1 MVEVKSTKGIERNMH
16 DEITNLV
23 RKAYTEGRE
32 DGMRE
37 HKTIT
42 DCSWEKGAK
51 DAWDCIINLLN
62 SLGKDEDI
70 KSDDRAVMRAV
81 AHTLETTDAV
91 GHTKSFVSMRNLMTE
106 SEEDE
111 DKPIE
116 VGDVVLDKSGNEC
129 VVTNTD
135 THIHVIY
142 PSNGKTMKWDKRAEF
157 KQTGKRVL
165 GMGKVEV

>member
-1 MVEVKSTKGIERNMH
+1 MIEVKSTKGIEQNMC
-16 DEITNLV
+16 DEIKNLV
-23 RKAYTEGRE
+23 RKAYTEGRQ
-32 DGMRE
+32 DGRKE
-37 HKTIT
+37 HRAIV
-42 DCSWEKGAK
+42 DCSWAIGVE
-51 DAWDCIINLLN
+51 DAWECIVNLLN
-62 SLGKDEDI
+62 TLGKDDDI
-70 KSDDRAVMRAV
+70 KSDERAVMRAV
-81 AHTLETTDAV
+81 AHTLEHTDAV
-91 GHTKSFVSMRNLMTE
+91 DHTRSYVGIKNLKL
-106 SEEDE
+106 DVKE

-165 GMGKVEV
+165 GMGKVEI

>member
-16 DEITNLV
+16 EEIDNLV
-23 RKAYTEGRE
+23 RKAYTEGRQ
-32 DGMRE
+32 DGMKE
-37 HKTIT
+37 HKAVN
-42 DCSWEKGAK
+42 DCSWAKGVE

-62 SLGKDEDI
+62 TLGKDKDI
-70 KSDDRAVMRAV
+70 KSDERAVMRAV
-81 AHTLETTDAV
+81 AHTLEHTDAV
-91 GHTKSFVSMRNLMTE
+91 DHTRSYVGVKNLKSD
-106 SEEDE
+106 DE

-157 KQTGKRVL
+157 KPIGKRVV
-165 GMGKVEV
+165 GVGRIRI

>member
-16 DEITNLV
+16 EEIDNLV
-23 RKAYTEGRE
+23 RKAYTEGRQ

-37 HKTIT
+37 HKAVN
-42 DCSWEKGAK
+42 DCSWAKGVE
-51 DAWDCIINLLN
+51 DAWECIINLLN

-70 KSDDRAVMRAV
+70 KPDERAVMRAV
-81 AHTLETTDAV
+81 AHTLEHTDAV
-91 GHTKSFVSMRNLMTE
+91 GHTRSYVGVKNLKSD
-106 SEEDE
+106 DE

-142 PSNGKTMKWDKRAEF
+142 PQNGKTMKWDKRAKFE
-157 KQTGKRVL
+157 QTGKRVL

>member
-16 DEITNLV
+16 EEIDNLV
-23 RKAYTEGRE
+23 RKAYTEGRQ
-32 DGMRE
+32 DGMKE
-37 HKTIT
+37 HKAVN
-42 DCSWEKGAK
+42 DCSWAKGVE

-62 SLGKDEDI
+62 TLGKDKDI
-70 KSDDRAVMRAV
+70 KSDERAVMRAV
-81 AHTLETTDAV
+81 AHTLEHTDAV
-91 GHTKSFVSMRNLMTE
+91 DHTRSYVGVKNLKSD
-106 SEEDE
+106 DE

-165 GMGKVEV
+165 GVGKVEV